1 MSILFPKP
9 MFYQYRLELDGK
21 VEYRDYPK
29 RFVNIK
35 VAKNYFESL
44 GYKNVS
50 IEYCGC
56 YKL

>member
-9 MFYQYRLELDGK
+9 MFYQYRIEHDGE
-21 VEYRDYPK
+21 VEYRDYTK
-29 RFVNIK
+29 RFVSIK
-35 VAKNYFESL
+35 VAENYFESL

-50 IEYCGC
+50 IEFCGC